1 MLMLEPVIRSVLLI
15 MQLTE
20 FMGANHLC
28 FLVEDKDDFVD
39 KNLQLL
45 TDLQI
50 NSAKL
55 ATCKE

>member
-1 MLMLEPVIRSVLLI
+1 